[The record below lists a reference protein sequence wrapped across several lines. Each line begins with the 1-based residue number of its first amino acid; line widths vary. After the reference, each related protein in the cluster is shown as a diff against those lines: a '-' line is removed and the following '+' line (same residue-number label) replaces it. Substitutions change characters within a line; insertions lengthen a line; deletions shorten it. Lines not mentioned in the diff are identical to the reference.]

1 MRPTWNPWNEDG
13 NPNSADTN
21 ISDGNPAYFRDK
33 LLYSDGTNKST
44 YNIGFKLDIL
54 PKKLVLNGNAS
65 LYRYD
70 YMVENL
76 IKRTNWR
83 IKIQIQHVRLLW
95 SRNVILNS
103 NIMLH

>member
-1 MRPTWNPWNEDG
+1 MKISFKVSSERSGICLLSTSDG
-13 NPNSADTN
+13 SPNSADTN

-70 YMVENL
+70 YMVEKFNKAYQLENKDTNL
-76 IKRTNWR
+76 SLIH
-83 IKIQIQHVRLLW
+83 I
-95 SRNVILNS
+95 
-103 NIMLH
+103 